1 MNEIAETVLSIIELV
16 SIVAGVENGAYWALN
31 KCNKHWVSYILHG
44 FALFLVA
51 LDALYP

>member
-1 MNEIAETVLSIIELV
+1 MNEITETVLSTIGLV
-16 SIVAGVENGAYWALN
+16 SVFVGIEYAAYWALD